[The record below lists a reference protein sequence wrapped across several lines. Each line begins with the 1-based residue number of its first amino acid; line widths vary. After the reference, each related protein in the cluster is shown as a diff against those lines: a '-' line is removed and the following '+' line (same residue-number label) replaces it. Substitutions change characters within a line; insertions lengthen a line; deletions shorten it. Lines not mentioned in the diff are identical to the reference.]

1 MNSLLEE
8 TNENNDSSNKEK
20 NIKYLKQF
28 HDIMRKTE
36 SMKEGKK

>member
-1 MNSLLEE
+1 MKIMIQVI
-8 TNENNDSSNKEK
+8 KEK

-28 HDIMRKTE
+28 HDIMKKI